1 MPPRRDIMIVSYY
14 RGMFINDNSKGADI
28 IEIRKANFSFFFTFL
43 AIQEVK
49 RRVEKTCNLWYLI
62 DLRIFRQFNNFQ
74 KKRVQYEKKDLN
86 MSKNVED
93 EIYECPLSKEARGHW
108 PWNLGLQSP
117 SLIYL
122 EILNMHLCE
131 PLNFAS
137 QLLQPDQTDFV
148 NPNSFF
154 FQKSFQLGMNFFKS
168 LH

>member
-137 QLLQPDQTDFV
+137 QLLQPDLTDFV

-154 FQKSFQLGMNFFKS
+154 HRTLFRYEFLQKSA
-168 LH
+168 